1 MRGLYLITND
11 DPFDMLHQK
20 LHIAMQHTA
29 IALVQYRR
37 KNVVPAVQLQEVD
50 ALLELC
56 QRYQVPL
63 VINDNL
69 ALAQQFGCGLHLGQ
83 GDGSLLEAR
92 ARLGAQAIIGRTCHD
107 SLALATQAA
116 NDGASYLA
124 FGAVFPSATKPNAQ
138 QVSLAVLQQAKLQFA
153 LPICVIGGLS
163 VENSQPLVDM
173 GIELYAVV
181 GDILNLQVT
190 QVAQRVK
197 AWQALLNV

>member
-138 QVSLAVLQQAKLQFA
+138 RVSLDVLQQAKLQFA

-181 GDILNLQVT
+181 GDILNLPVT

-197 AWQALLNV
+197 AWQALLND

>member
-181 GDILNLQVT
+181 GDILNLPVT